1 MSQPPQASRALVV
14 ASIMAAMFMVAIE
27 ATIVSTAMPQIVAQL
42 GGLNLYSWVFSS
54 FLLSQTAMT
63 VVFGKAAD
71 IYGRKPI
78 MLTGIAIFL
87 AGSVLASLAWSMPS
101 MIVFRLIQGVGA
113 GAVQP
118 VAMTIVAD
126 FYPGSERGK
135 VQGYLASVWA
145 VSAVL
150 GPLAGA
156 LIIQHLSWPWIFW
169 INVPIGLAAMAGFAA
184 FLHECVRRERRSI
197 DIAGAGLFT
206 IAIASLLIALTESA
220 TSNDLTA
227 LLAAVLFGVSLLLFV
242 VQERRAS
249 DPMISFVLW
258 SRRPIAASN
267 AATVLASMALMGL
280 TTFLPIYVQGV
291 LHGTPLVAGLALTM
305 MLFGWPAAATLGAK
319 NFQRF
324 GLRPILVAGS
334 MLLPIGAV
342 VFVFLTP
349 DSSPVTA
356 AFGSLIMG
364 FGMGLLSVSS
374 LVLIQEVAQWS
385 ERGVVTASNL
395 FSRNLGSTLGA
406 TMLGAVLNYGLSH
419 SMGIGVVTSERL
431 RSLLEMPS
439 ESLAGN
445 AAIRV
450 ALQQSLHL
458 AFWAMLAISLLIVLV
473 AFLVPPIAIGQ
484 ARGTPVE

>member
-78 MLTGIAIFL
+78 MLIGIAIFL

-184 FLHECVRRERRSI
+184 FLHEGGQR
-197 DIAGAGLFT
+197 G
-206 IAIASLLIALTESA
+206 
-220 TSNDLTA
+220 
-227 LLAAVLFGVSLLLFV
+227 
-242 VQERRAS
+242 RRA
-249 DPMISFVLW
+249 I
-258 SRRPIAASN
+258 
-267 AATVLASMALMGL
+267 
-280 TTFLPIYVQGV
+280 
-291 LHGTPLVAGLALTM
+291 
-305 MLFGWPAAATLGAK
+305 
-319 NFQRF
+319 
-324 GLRPILVAGS
+324 
-334 MLLPIGAV
+334 
-342 VFVFLTP
+342 
-349 DSSPVTA
+349 
-356 AFGSLIMG
+356 
-364 FGMGLLSVSS
+364 
-374 LVLIQEVAQWS
+374 E
-385 ERGVVTASNL
+385 
-395 FSRNLGSTLGA
+395 
-406 TMLGAVLNYGLSH
+406 
-419 SMGIGVVTSERL
+419 
-431 RSLLEMPS
+431 
-439 ESLAGN
+439 
-445 AAIRV
+445 
-450 ALQQSLHL
+450 
-458 AFWAMLAISLLIVLV
+458 
-473 AFLVPPIAIGQ
+473 
-484 ARGTPVE
+484 